1 MRILCLHGHGAS
13 SDVLRYQ
20 MSGLIKGC
28 DPSWEFHYLSG
39 EVDCPPAP
47 GIEKVF
53 PGPFACYNRLFDP
66 GSQLDS
72 YALIEETLHTYGPFD
87 GAFGFSQ
94 GAALIVSYLLERRA
108 AYPDESLPFRF
119 LILCS
124 PVVPLAGNA
133 EYCHRILGC
142 LSRDNES
149 RIRSCQD
156 TQISDLPERARIAM
170 TMLTDILDA
179 STTITQEPR
188 RFYLDRELPDVP
200 CALHP
205 DLCLTRLPVATL
217 HVRGTTDAKALWN
230 CGFLIQSF
238 FDSPKL
244 RVFEHKSG
252 HDIPRSGPEVR
263 QMLCAMEWIIAQ
275 SELP

>member
-1 MRILCLHGHGAS
+1 MW
-13 SDVLRYQ
+13 VNTLR
-20 MSGLIKGC
+20 
-28 DPSWEFHYLSG
+28 
-39 EVDCPPAP
+39 CPE